1 MAGDASLVSM
11 SAPLA
16 RRRLTLA
23 PRVALVPYLVALAL
37 IVWLPGDDAEAVTG
51 IVATTARMLE
61 TWGIPF
67 EFGYPVLEFT
77 ANIALFVPFGVL
89 VSAAWPALEA
99 WKIVAAGAA
108 TSILIEVVQIA
119 LPTRYPTVSDVIAN
133 TLGAAV
139 GVVIVVLVRRRVSPT
154 RD

>member
-23 PRVALVPYLVALAL
+23 SRVALVPYLVTLAL

-67 EFGYPVLEFT
+67 EVGYPVLEFT

-89 VSAAWPALEA
+89 ASAAWPALQA
-99 WKIVAAGAA
+99 
-108 TSILIEVVQIA
+108 
-119 LPTRYPTVSDVIAN
+119 
-133 TLGAAV
+133 
-139 GVVIVVLVRRRVSPT
+139 
-154 RD
+154 